1 MYRKSRYI
9 SKKINGYR
17 PSQFSNE
24 LNTRCHYKYTGLEI
38 LNQINEEIGGF
49 VSGIG
54 SGGTLMGISSRLK
67 ERYPNIKIAAV
78 EPIQMPLLTSNK
90 VIRNHKIEGI
100 GDDFIP
106 ELVDKNK
113 IDKVYDIDDEDAI
126 NMARLLNKKLGLGV
140 GISSGANLLGAVLL
154 NEEINSNVVTIFPDD
169 NKKYLTTDLTK
180 KINLKKEL
188 LSNKIELLDY
198 EII

>member
-1 MYRKSRYI
+1 
-9 SKKINGYR
+9 
-17 PSQFSNE
+17 
-24 LNTRCHYKYTGLEI
+24 
-38 LNQINEEIGGF
+38 
-49 VSGIG
+49 
-54 SGGTLMGISSRLK
+54 MGISARLK

-78 EPIQMPLLTSNK
+78 EPLKMPLLTTNK
-90 VIRNHKIEGI
+90 VIGNHKIDGI

-106 ELVDKNK
+106 YLIDTKI

-126 NMARLLNKKLGLGV
+126 NMARILNKKLGLGV
-140 GISSGANLLGAVLL
+140 GISTGANLLGAVLL
-154 NEEINSNVVTIFPDD
+154 NDEINNTAITIFPDD